1 MTGCDPMLMTLRSR
15 LQHRRARI
23 NQQINK
29 ELRMRAGAEN
39 LFRATTNHKVRETV
53 ALELSFVNSNLQLL
67 KEELEELNSNMEVYQ
82 TESES
87 VNVPMIPLGLKE
99 TKEVDLSAALK
110 DFICEHYGED
120 GLQYENEIRELAD
133 LRQAMRTPS
142 RSEAGVELLMEY
154 YNQLYF
160 LDQRFFPVG
169 KTLGVY
175 FHWYDSLTGVPS
187 CQRALAFEKGSVL
200 FNMGALYTQIGARQ
214 DRCTSEG
221 IDSAIEAFQ
230 RAAGAF
236 SYLKENFSNAPS
248 LDMSAASLAMLVR
261 LMLAQV
267 QECVF
272 ERVLL
277 LLRDDQFTTHLQ
289 VAQEAAQVSDM
300 YWLVLQTMGQPL
312 VKDYV
317 PFSWATMAQVKTE
330 HFRALSHYYAA
341 VALCEHAQST
351 QWDDGAG
358 ERALHHFHTSTPKG
372 PPLGHVLQDPEERR
386 KLGKA
391 HLRRA
396 IMRHEEAMRVHSL
409 CKILRKM
416 DILQEVLSLM
426 HKRSLHCYSHI
437 DHEDDFFETVEAPDV
452 QSKTEQKPEIK
463 TPDFSRVQVTDIF
476 RRLGPLPIFSARNR
490 RSAPRVV
497 ILQRSDGGLGLTLRG
512 DSPVLVAGVVPG
524 GCAAEAG
531 LREGD
536 YIVSVNGVDCKW
548 AKHADVVHTLKT
560 YSESGVELCVIT
572 LLSPEVHGQVLN
584 PPPTDGRTDR
594 QTGILFLTQC
604 VERRA
609 AVHPP
614 GGNKENALHQA
625 SPTSTKGYGPTSLL
639 TWNRKKGGSGGA
651 GEATKR
657 FSGTLGLGFRTLQ
670 DKAVC

>member
-1 MTGCDPMLMTLRSR
+1 MSEPGSEEELPPPAEYSSPGGSMRKGCDPLLMTLRSR
-15 LQHRRARI
+15 LQHRRACI

-39 LFRATTNHKVRETV
+39 LFRATNNHKVRETV

-67 KEELEELNSNMEVYQ
+67 KEELEELNSNMGVYQ

-99 TKEVDLSAALK
+99 TKEVDLSVALK

-120 GLQYENEIRELAD
+120 GSRYENEIRELAD

-154 YNQLYF
+154 YNQLFY
-160 LDQRFFPVG
+160 LEQRFFPVS

-214 DRCTSEG
+214 DRSTTEG
-221 IDSAIEAFQ
+221 IASAIDAFQ

-272 ERVLL
+272 ERMLL
-277 LLRDDQFTTHLQ
+277 LLRDDNFTAHLQ

-317 PFSWATMAQVKTE
+317 PFSWVTMAQVKLE

-341 VALCEHAQST
+341 VALCDHT
-351 QWDDGAG
+351 RKVQWESSIG
-358 ERALHHFHTSTPKG
+358 ERTLQNFHTSTPKG
-372 PPLGHVLQDPEERR
+372 PPLSVLLQDPEERC

-409 CKILRKM
+409 SKILRKM
-416 DILQEVLSLM
+416 DILQGVLSFM
-426 HKRSLHCYSHI
+426 HKRSLDQYSQI
-437 DHEDDFFETVEAPDV
+437 DHEDDFYETVEAPDI
-452 QSKTEQKPEIK
+452 QSKSQHKPELKI
-463 TPDFSRVQVTDIF
+463 PDFSKVQVTDIF
-476 RRLGPLPIFSARNR
+476 HQLGPLSVFSARNR
-490 RSAPRVV
+490 WTVPRGIKLLRV
-497 ILQRSDGGLGLTLRG
+497 DGGLGLTLRG

-531 LREGD
+531 LQEGD
-536 YIVSVNGVDCKW
+536 YIVAVNGADCKW
-548 AKHADVVHTLKT
+548 AKHADVVHMLKT
-560 YSESGVELCVIT
+560 HSDAGVELNVIT
-572 LLSPEVHGQVLN
+572 LLPPDTRGQVEKRGALHSAS
-584 PPPTDGRTDR
+584 
-594 QTGILFLTQC
+594 GI
-604 VERRA
+604 
-609 AVHPP
+609 
-614 GGNKENALHQA
+614 KENALRQG
-625 SPTSTKGYGPTSLL
+625 SPASTKGHSHASLL
-639 TWNRKKGGSGGA
+639 TWNRKKGGS
-651 GEATKR
+651 ETTKR
-657 FSGTLGLGFRTLQ
+657 FGRTWGLAFGTLRDG
-670 DKAVC
+670 KAVC